1 MLCGWRLEDVR
12 IAKVVYKEPTAAV
25 GVEGE
30 TPKIAWSGN
39 RPQKKKCIEPPFV
52 VVMNL
57 NSD

>member
-30 TPKIAWSGN
+30 TPKIAWSAN
-39 RPQKKKCIEPPFV
+39 RPRKKKCIV
-52 VVMNL
+52 VINL
-57 NSD
+57 KSD